1 MMLCML
7 KFHIDLLSK
16 SNKFHI
22 DDSHFPH
29 ILYNDTYLLHML
41 SMWCIDDLKKMC
53 MRKFRTE
60 TKCNSSMLNK
70 FDWCYHYTHHLNKF
84 LIRTFDTLRT
94 VDWMMLCMLKFRID
108 LLSKQIDIYC
118 RCYQFCSIHHNRTCK
133 CWHCLLYKQFRW
145 RRHHWNMNIHFVHI
159 DDLKKMCTQK
169 FRTETKSNSSRQ
181 NKFDLYYH
189 YTHQLYKFLL
199 HTFDK
204 LSTDDSTRM
213 CMLKFHIDLLSKS
226 NKFYIDDLKSRYNEM
241 TRMFLLHN

>member
-1 MMLCML
+1 
-7 KFHIDLLSK
+7 
-16 SNKFHI
+16 
-22 DDSHFPH
+22 
-29 ILYNDTYLLHML
+29 
-41 SMWCIDDLKKMC
+41 
-53 MRKFRTE
+53 
-60 TKCNSSMLNK
+60 
-70 FDWCYHYTHHLNKF
+70 
-84 LIRTFDTLRT
+84 
-94 VDWMMLCMLKFRID
+94 
-108 LLSKQIDIYC
+108 
-118 RCYQFCSIHHNRTCK
+118 
-133 CWHCLLYKQFRW
+133 
-145 RRHHWNMNIHFVHI
+145 MNIHFVHI